1 MKTRIITAIIGL
13 IIVLPI
19 IIYGRLPF
27 IIVAF
32 ILALIGLFE
41 LIRMYKPR
49 AIFVYML
56 FSILFLVGLIY
67 PSELINIFNL
77 SFDKGDILLLLG
89 LFLLSLTVFT
99 KNKFTFNDAGFLL
112 ITTMYI
118 GLSFYY
124 LIEVRSAGLNYLLFI
139 LFIIWSTDSGAYF
152 FGKAYGKKKL
162 WPEISPNKTIGGAL
176 GGIVMAVLVSVL
188 FQAVYPF
195 DFSIL
200 VVILYALLIS
210 IVGQVGDL
218 VASGFKRHYDIKDAG
233 NLFPGH
239 GGVLDRLD
247 SLIFVMLVLYII
259 EFV

>member
-19 IIYGRLPF
+19 IIYGKLPF
-27 IIVAF
+27 FVVAL
-32 ILALIGLFE
+32 ILALVGLFE
-41 LIRMYKPR
+41 LIRMYKPKE
-49 AIFVYML
+49 IFIYML
-56 FSILFLVGLIY
+56 FSILFLIALIY
-67 PSELINIFNL
+67 PSELINVFNL

-89 LFLLSLTVFT
+89 IFLLSLTVFT
-99 KNKFTFNDAGFLL
+99 KNKFTFSDAGFLL
-112 ITTMYI
+112 LTTMYI

-139 LFIIWSTDSGAYF
+139 LFVIWSTDSGAYF
-152 FGKAYGKKKL
+152 FGKAIGKKKL
-162 WPEISPNKTIGGAL
+162 WPAISPNKTIGGAI
-176 GGIVMAVLVSVL
+176 GGIVMAVLVSVI

-195 DFSIL
+195 EFSFIT
-200 VVILYALLIS
+200 IMLYAVLIS

-218 VASGFKRHYDIKDAG
+218 VASAFKRHYDIKDAG

-247 SLIFVMLVLYII
+247 SLVFVMLVLYII
-259 EFV
+259 QFV

>member
-19 IIYGRLPF
+19 IIYSYLPF

-32 ILALIGLFE
+32 IIGLVGIFE
-41 LIRMYKPR
+41 LIRMYKPNQ
-49 AIFVYML
+49 IYIDML
-56 FSILFLVGLIY
+56 FSVLFLIGLIY
-67 PSELINIFNL
+67 PIDTIQFFEISL
-77 SFDKGDILLLLG
+77 SKSDVILLLG
-89 LFLLSLTVFT
+89 VFLLSLTVFT

-118 GLSFYY
+118 GPSFYY
-124 LIEVRSAGLNYLLFI
+124 LIEVRSAGLNYLFFV

-152 FGKAYGKKKL
+152 FGKALGKKKL
-162 WPEISPNKTIGGAL
+162 WPYISPNKTIGVTL
-176 GGIVMAVLVSVL
+176 GGIIMAIITAVI

-195 DFSIL
+195 EFSYI
-200 VVILYALLIS
+200 VIVLYALLIS
-210 IVGQVGDL
+210 IVGQLGDL
-218 VASGFKRHYDIKDAG
+218 IASGFKRHYNIKDAG

>member
-27 IIVAF
+27 IVIAYL
-32 ILALIGLFE
+32 LALIGLFE
-41 LIRMYKPR
+41 LIRMYKPKG
-49 AIFVYML
+49 IFTYLL
-56 FSILFLVGLIY
+56 FSILFLVALIY
-67 PSELINIFNL
+67 PSSTITFFDLIL
-77 SFDKGDILLLLG
+77 DKGDIFLLLG

-99 KNKFTFNDAGFLL
+99 KNKFNFNDAGFLL

-118 GLSFYY
+118 GLSFFY

-139 LFIIWSTDSGAYF
+139 LFVIWSTDSGAYF
-152 FGKAYGKKKL
+152 FGKAFGKRKL

-176 GGIVMAVLVSVL
+176 GGVLMAMVVGII
-188 FQAVYPF
+188 FQVVYPF
-195 DFSIL
+195 DFSL
-200 VVILYALLIS
+200 VVIILYALLIS
-210 IVGQVGDL
+210 VVGQVGDL

-233 NLFPGH
+233 SLFPGH